1 MTYAH
6 SKQIRKFALK
16 TFRNMLIAIG
26 EPNNISLFQEAFPV
40 YVAQINAALNK
51 MDKKNAKLYIQMLA
65 ESLRALNE
73 SNETQRNFLS
83 DEQIVS
89 LGPIIKR
96 TLDIVTALRQAT
108 KKVIENKKR
117 HHEIDEEDIEKVKED
132 LAKVSKVASEVMELT
147 GQLVEIFKNRAYEI
161 VKANA

>member
-1 MTYAH
+1 
-6 SKQIRKFALK
+6 
-16 TFRNMLIAIG
+16 MLIAIG
-26 EPNNISLFQEAFPV
+26 EPHNIQLFQEAFPMFV
-40 YVAQINAALNK
+40 TQINTALSK

-96 TLDIVTALRQAT
+96 TLDLVTALR
-108 KKVIENKKR
+108 
-117 HHEIDEEDIEKVKED
+117 
-132 LAKVSKVASEVMELT
+132 
-147 GQLVEIFKNRAYEI
+147 
-161 VKANA
+161 